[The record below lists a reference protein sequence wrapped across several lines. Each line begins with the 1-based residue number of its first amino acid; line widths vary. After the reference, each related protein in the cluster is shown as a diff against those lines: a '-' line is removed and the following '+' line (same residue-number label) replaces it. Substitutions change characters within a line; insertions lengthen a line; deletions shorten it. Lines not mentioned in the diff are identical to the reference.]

1 MTIEDITG
9 HIRAKQANKVMEE
22 LVQVLDKHEFS
33 RAEMLGMLDLVKMN
47 LYTIWQFEDGLEQED
62 DHD

>member
-9 HIRAKQANKVMEE
+9 HIRAKQANTVMEE
-22 LVQVLDKHEFS
+22 LVHVLDKHEFS

>member
-9 HIRAKQANKVMEE
+9 HIRAKQANTVMEE

-33 RAEMLGMLDLVKMN
+33 RSEMLGMLDLLKMN
-47 LYTIWQFEDGLEQED
+47 LYTIWQFEDALEQDED
-62 DHD
+62 D

>member
-9 HIRAKQANKVMEE
+9 QIRAKQANTVMEE
-22 LVQVLDKHEFS
+22 LVKVLDKHEFS

>member
-1 MTIEDITG
+1 MTIEYITG
-9 HIRAKQANKVMEE
+9 HIRAKQANTVMEE
-22 LVQVLDKHEFS
+22 LAQVLDKHEFS
-33 RAEMLGMLDLVKMN
+33 RAEMLGMLDLLKMN

>member
-9 HIRAKQANKVMEE
+9 QIRAKQANTVMEE
-22 LVQVLDKHEFS
+22 LVQVLEKHEFS

-47 LYTIWQFEDGLEQED
+47 LYTVWQYEDSMEQED
-62 DHD
+62 DD

>member
-22 LVQVLDKHEFS
+22 LVEVLDKHEFS
-33 RAEMLGMLDLVKMN
+33 RAEMLGILDLLKMN

-62 DHD
+62 DD

>member
-9 HIRAKQANKVMEE
+9 QIRAKQANTVMEE

-47 LYTIWQFEDGLEQED
+47 LYTVWQYEDSMEQED
-62 DHD
+62 DD

>member
-9 HIRAKQANKVMEE
+9 QIRAKQANTVMEE

-33 RAEMLGMLDLVKMN
+33 RAEMLGMLDLLKMN

>member
-9 HIRAKQANKVMEE
+9 QIRAKQANTVMEE

-33 RAEMLGMLDLVKMN
+33 RAEMLGMLDLLKMN
-47 LYTIWQFEDGLEQED
+47 LYTVWQFEDNLEQED
-62 DHD
+62 DDY

>member
-9 HIRAKQANKVMEE
+9 HIRAKQANTVMEE

>member
-9 HIRAKQANKVMEE
+9 HIRAKQANTAMED

-33 RAEMLGMLDLVKMN
+33 RAEMLGMLDLLKMN

>member
-9 HIRAKQANKVMEE
+9 HIRAKQANTVMEE
-22 LVQVLDKHEFS
+22 LVQVLDKHEFN
-33 RAEMLGMLDLVKMN
+33 RAEMLGMLDLLKMN